1 MKSWRGLG
9 KAAFLLTDG
18 TLSPSRAY
26 CAKGKLQ
33 LCNIKKNLPFSLPKE
48 AASLTH
54 KSISLCPAYHRD
66 HITAKFGKYYGKSH
80 NIQSTLMNFQFFSFP
95 SPCID
100 LFRYLH
106 LHLSLEKSDSPWQDS
121 YYTVL
126 TKQKCCMKKENNPVL
141 MTRGTSCRRLRS
153 PCLPTH
159 T

>member
-1 MKSWRGLG
+1 MG

-54 KSISLCPAYHRD
+54 KSISLCPAYRRD

>member
-1 MKSWRGLG
+1 MG

-33 LCNIKKNLPFSLPKE
+33 LCNMKKKNLPFSLPTE

-54 KSISLCPAYHRD
+54 KSISLCPASRRD
-66 HITAKFGKYYGKSH
+66 HITAKLGKYYSKSH
-80 NIQSTLMNFQFFSFP
+80 NIQSTLMNFQFFSFS

-100 LFRYLH
+100 LFRYHH
-106 LHLSLEKSDSPWQDS
+106 LHLSLEKSDSLWQDN

-126 TKQKCCMKKENNPVL
+126 TKQKCCMNNENYLVL
-141 MTRGTSCRRLRS
+141 MTRGTSC
-153 PCLPTH
+153 
-159 T
+159 

>member
-1 MKSWRGLG
+1 MG

-33 LCNIKKNLPFSLPKE
+33 LCNMKKKNLPFSLPTE

-54 KSISLCPAYHRD
+54 KSISLCPASRRD
-66 HITAKFGKYYGKSH
+66 HITAKLGKYYSKSH
-80 NIQSTLMNFQFFSFP
+80 NIQSTLMNFQFFSFS

-100 LFRYLH
+100 LFRYHH
-106 LHLSLEKSDSPWQDS
+106 LHLSLEKSDSLWQDS

-126 TKQKCCMKKENNPVL
+126 TKQKCCMNNENYLVL
-141 MTRGTSCRRLRS
+141 MTRGTSC
-153 PCLPTH
+153 
-159 T
+159 